1 MRSLRIVPAQQ
12 TAKRLKSQT
21 AWKFGGLLLFAFVL
35 SIPLHGSFIT
45 DVMLC
50 SATVPA
56 PLDGGRIKITL
67 GKMLYNQERD
77 NTSMTPDA
85 SVSPSPFMPN
95 DASEP
100 RLERNGTWAG
110 SFKRLQFIVAVGVLL
125 TLALVLVSSH
135 VPALSGAHAKT
146 RDARKKRDAANLHKR
161 RLKRTPEC
169 VTAEMSATAPT
180 ATSKNSAAQ
189 AQIMTAPR
197 SKKHERSFQQLEDLE
212 DVLNLQDL
220 TAPREHDYPML
231 ETVEMPSPSF
241 AQVVWPAPSLQ
252 AKKDVKTFFTQS
264 QFHVTD
270 VTPTITVVRSKT
282 EQYEPHG
289 DIPVATVTKAT
300 LNEATV
306 QAVYQA
312 VMTHGR
318 VSNPT
323 LILVVVDELPHYS
336 AYQRICRY
344 AEEQRVTVLP
354 ISFRMIGKAIRNG
367 NCPQTLEK
375 MLAPALATRN
385 VYETAGS
392 VENPLEFFGR
402 EKMIATLLDSMSHL
416 QHIGLFGPRKI
427 GKTSLVWQLR
437 EQMAQHIVAYI
448 DLQHLPRDC
457 SYLYQI
463 ILDECVRDASF
474 KYPEIKLPAFEK
486 PKGAILPN
494 YSTLFI
500 QHLVRVWETLKAH
513 RHDMKIVLLLDE
525 AEHFVPNLTEDEEG
539 FSGFHEFMG
548 VIRGVSQ
555 QYGFLVSIIV
565 SSRPEISRIDTY
577 RGQSNPGFH
586 YYKEVFLSS
595 LTETG
600 CNQMIQNLGAQMGM
614 SYNEEALSR
623 MYYETGGHPYV
634 TRQLCS
640 LLTQQDGNN
649 AEECCAPNRAKTV
662 EVQDIEQAISDYL
675 EQKSDYLESI
685 WQRLSYIE
693 QEILLILTTH
703 HNSCA
708 LEDII
713 ANDLSYDAKRQ
724 RRKAVSNLIEHE
736 IIEKCENK
744 YSIRMGLFE
753 RFLQASN

>member
-1 MRSLRIVPAQQ
+1 MRSLRLVPVQQ
-12 TAKRLKSQT
+12 STKRLKSQT
-21 AWKFGGLLLFAFVL
+21 LWKLGGLLLLALVV
-35 SIPLHGSFIT
+35 SIPLQGSFIT

-50 SATVPA
+50 SATMPA
-56 PLDGGRIKITL
+56 PIEGGRIKITL
-67 GKMLYNQERD
+67 SNMLYNQDRD
-77 NTSMTPDA
+77 KKSVTPETSLPL
-85 SVSPSPFMPN
+85 SPFMPN

-100 RLERNGTWAG
+100 QLEKGGALAG
-110 SFKRLQFIVAVGVLL
+110 SFKRLQLILAVGILL
-125 TLALVLVSSH
+125 TLALVFVSSFM
-135 VPALSGAHAKT
+135 PTLSGAHAKPRAT
-146 RDARKKRDAANLHKR
+146 AKKRDAANLHKR
-161 RLKRTPEC
+161 RLRRTPEC
-169 VTAEMSATAPT
+169 VTADMPLSTS
-180 ATSKNSAAQ
+180 ATSKESAPQ
-189 AQIMTAPR
+189 AQVMTAPR
-197 SKKHERSFQQLEDLE
+197 AKKHERSFQQLEDLE
-212 DVLNLQDL
+212 GVMNLQDL
-220 TAPREHDYPML
+220 TVPREYDYPIL
-231 ETVEMPSPSF
+231 ETTEMPSEPA

-252 AKKDVKTFFTQS
+252 TKKEIKTFFTQS
-264 QFHVTD
+264 QCQFTE
-270 VTPTITVVRSKT
+270 VTPTIALIRSKALQY
-282 EQYEPHG
+282 EQYG
-289 DIPVATVTKAT
+289 DIPVATLTKTT

-306 QAVYQA
+306 QAVYHA
-312 VMTHGR
+312 VTTQGR

-323 LILVVVDELPHYS
+323 LILAIVDELPHYS
-336 AYQRICRY
+336 AYQRICQY
-344 AEEQRVTVLP
+344 AAERNATLLP
-354 ISFRMIGKAIRNG
+354 ISLRLLEKAIRNG
-367 NCPQTLEK
+367 NCSQTLEK
-375 MLAPALATRN
+375 MIVPALSSRN

-392 VENPLEFFGR
+392 VDNPLEFFGR

-448 DLQHLPRDC
+448 DLQHVPRDC

-474 KYPEIKLPAFEK
+474 KYPEIKLPAFER

-494 YSTLFI
+494 YSTQFI

-513 RHDMKIVLLLDE
+513 RHDIKIVLLLDE

-548 VIRGVSQ
+548 VVRGVSQ

-595 LTETG
+595 LAETG

-623 MYYETGGHPYV
+623 IYYETGGHPYV
-634 TRQLCS
+634 TRQFCS
-640 LLTQQDGNN
+640 LLAQHDGNN
-649 AEECCAPNRAKTV
+649 TDECCAPDNGKIV

-675 EQKSDYLESI
+675 EQKSDYLDSI

>member
-1 MRSLRIVPAQQ
+1 MRSLRFASPQQ
-12 TAKRLKSQT
+12 STKRLKT
-21 AWKFGGLLLFAFVL
+21 KIFWKLGGVFLFAFVI
-35 SIPLHGSFIT
+35 SIPLQGSFIT

-50 SATVPA
+50 SATMPA
-56 PLDGGRIKITL
+56 PLEGGKVKITL
-67 GKMLYNQERD
+67 GNMLYNEDR
-77 NTSMTPDA
+77 NVAGTTSDILP
-85 SVSPSPFMPN
+85 PSLMPN

-100 RLERNGTWAG
+100 QLEKNVTLAA
-110 SFKRLQFIVAVGVLL
+110 SFKRIYSFLAAGALL
-125 TLALVLVSSH
+125 TAALVFAASFRPVFSDTHTKEH
-135 VPALSGAHAKT
+135 VL
-146 RDARKKRDAANLHKR
+146 RKKREAANLHKR

-169 VTAEMSATAPT
+169 VTADMPVSTPGASKGAAT
-180 ATSKNSAAQ
+180 Q
-189 AQIMTAPR
+189 AQVITAPR

-220 TAPREHDYPML
+220 TVSRGDAYPLL
-231 ETVEMPSPSF
+231 ETVEMPPASAAP
-241 AQVVWPAPSLQ
+241 VVWPAPSLQ
-252 AKKDVKTFFTQS
+252 AKKVVKTFFMQS
-264 QFHVTD
+264 QFQLTE
-270 VTPTITVVRSKT
+270 VTPTLAIIRSNVA
-282 EQYEPHG
+282 QYEPYG
-289 DIPVATVTKAT
+289 DIPVAIVTKT
-300 LNEATV
+300 TINEATA

-312 VMTHGR
+312 MATQGR
-318 VSNPT
+318 AADPK
-323 LILVVVDELPHYS
+323 LALVVVDELPHYS
-336 AYQRICRY
+336 AYQRICQIA
-344 AEEQRVTVLP
+344 AERQVTVLP
-354 ISFRMIGKAIRNG
+354 ISLRLMEKAMRNG
-367 NCPQTLEK
+367 NCPQTFEK
-375 MLAPALATRN
+375 IIAPALTSRN
-385 VYETAGS
+385 MYETAGS

-402 EKMIATLLDSMSHL
+402 EKMMATLLDSMSHL

-448 DLQHLPRDC
+448 DLQHVPRDC

-474 KYPEIKLPAFEK
+474 KYPEIKLPTFERT
-486 PKGAILPN
+486 KGAILPN
-494 YSTLFI
+494 YSTQFI

-513 RHDMKIVLLLDE
+513 RHDIKIVLLLDE

-595 LTETG
+595 LAETG

-623 MYYETGGHPYV
+623 IYYETGGHPYV
-634 TRQLCS
+634 TRQFCS
-640 LLTQQDGNN
+640 LLAQQDSNN
-649 AEECCAPNRAKTV
+649 TEEGCATNCAKTV

-713 ANDLSYDAKRQ
+713 ASDLSYDAKRQ